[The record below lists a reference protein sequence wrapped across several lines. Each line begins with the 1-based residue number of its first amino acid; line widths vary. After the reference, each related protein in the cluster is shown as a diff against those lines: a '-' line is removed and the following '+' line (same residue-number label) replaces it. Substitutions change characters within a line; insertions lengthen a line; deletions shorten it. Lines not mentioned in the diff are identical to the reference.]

1 MKGFRWPRVTR
12 DTALFLT
19 GLGLVIREAVFENAD
34 RPYLLMIFAGMM
46 GLPVFLRRDEKNGK
60 ANGPQS
66 PLSLT
71 EIKDLVTQ
79 TKPGESGEGTST

>member
-1 MKGFRWPRVTR
+1 VKSFRWPKITR
-12 DTALFLT
+12 DTALFVA

-46 GLPVFLRRDEKNGK
+46 GLPVFLRKDEKNGK
-60 ANGPQS
+60 TNGPQS

-71 EIKDLVTQ
+71 EIKDLIL
-79 TKPGESGEGTST
+79 KPEDPKGGTST

>member
-1 MKGFRWPRVTR
+1 VKSFRWPKITR
-12 DTALFLT
+12 DTVLFLT

-46 GLPVFLRRDEKNGK
+46 GLPVFLRRDEKSGK
-60 ANGPQS
+60 TSGPQS

-71 EIKDLVTQ
+71 EIKDLIARPEPPQ
-79 TKPGESGEGTST
+79 GGTST

>member
-1 MKGFRWPRVTR
+1 
-12 DTALFLT
+12 
-19 GLGLVIREAVFENAD
+19 VIREAVFENAD

-60 ANGPQS
+60 TSGPQS

-71 EIKDLVTQ
+71 EIKDLIL
-79 TKPGESGEGTST
+79 KPEEPKGGTST